1 MADISLQKPLGTDVY
16 NIEVFN
22 ANSTIIEN
30 YLNSISSTIF
40 SGLTVDYPTVINIDN
55 LTSSINIC
63 DNLVSG
69 DMSGTFPDN
78 ILGKDNFIIVTYG
91 KNESSLSQ
99 LYIDLTYSSN
109 TLYFRSKI
117 KNDTDWSSWSEIGQ
131 DSGGGS
137 SSQGLNI
144 SYVSSINL
152 DSTLSGIFICNNA
165 TVIGEI
171 PVAMANSKYFIL
183 ESYGDSNLNYKLQ
196 VLTDL
201 DKGKNNQYIR
211 SYYESTDNNY
221 VWSSW
226 TKINES
232 GGDYYTKTEV
242 DNKLATKAPN
252 YIYST
257 EDLIAGTSP
266 LDTGILYFVYE

>member
-1 MADISLQKPLGTDVY
+1 MV
-16 NIEVFN
+16 
-22 ANSTIIEN
+22 
-30 YLNSISSTIF
+30 
-40 SGLTVDYPTVINIDN
+40 
-55 LTSSINIC
+55 
-63 DNLVSG
+63 
-69 DMSGTFPDN
+69 
-78 ILGKDNFIIVTYG
+78 
-91 KNESSLSQ
+91 
-99 LYIDLTYSSN
+99 
-109 TLYFRSKI
+109 
-117 KNDTDWSSWSEIGQ
+117 
-131 DSGGGS
+131 
-137 SSQGLNI
+137 
-144 SYVSSINL
+144 
-152 DSTLSGIFICNNA
+152 
-165 TVIGEI
+165 
-171 PVAMANSKYFIL
+171 NSKYFIL

-226 TKINES
+226 TKIDGS